1 MVDLDCTGGD
11 VDCLSTREHARAAR
25 YMRPDEHR
33 RSLNAHCADR
43 LILALQLGVD
53 PGYLEF
59 DAIDAGKPFLA
70 KPVEALQF
78 NLSHSGRHSLIA
90 VAKAGELT
98 TAPVVRR
105 FQ

>member
-1 MVDLDCTGGD
+1 MVDLDCAGGD
-11 VDCLSTREHARAAR
+11 VDCLSTREHTRAAR
-25 YMRPDEHR
+25 YTRPDEHR
-33 RSLNAHCADR
+33 HSLKAHCAVR

-70 KPVEALQF
+70 KPAEALQF
-78 NLSHSGRHSLIA
+78 NLSHSSRHSLIA
-90 VAKAGELT
+90 VAKEGELT